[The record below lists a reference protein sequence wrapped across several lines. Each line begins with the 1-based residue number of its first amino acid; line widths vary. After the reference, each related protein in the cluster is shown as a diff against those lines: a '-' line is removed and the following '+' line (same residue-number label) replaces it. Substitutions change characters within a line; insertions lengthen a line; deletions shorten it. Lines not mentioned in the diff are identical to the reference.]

1 MGYILRYNKINKYPL
16 KWQFLAS
23 INLPQDLHYIY
34 KYVSHIGP
42 KKIQNSAVTNILII
56 CEIYKNFFTLL
67 QILSGS
73 FRWAIPICIFHFAYF
88 KPLLCM
94 YFLAT
99 PLPPPLMYN
108 TVLFLGIYIYI
119 LWNPLSE

>member
-1 MGYILRYNKINKYPL
+1 MA
-16 KWQFLAS
+16 FLAS

-56 CEIYKNFFTLL
+56 CEINKNFFTLL
-67 QILSGS
+67 LILSGS

-99 PLPPPLMYN
+99 PLPPPLMYS